1 MHPGTGIQH
10 AVKSKVKQ
18 QLQIRYFLTY
28 CIALCLA
35 NCYNQKRFLDQNAH
49 EAFGDRGPQREHT
62 ALSEL
67 AGFKGKGP
75 FCGRKPKEG
84 QGRDKGRGG
93 IIALPPIPGSAT
105 TQLDSSWL
113 SRMTTMSSAWQWW
126 TIWSYERVLRQC
138 WLIVIEWDNNIQHTF
153 IFIAGRI

>member
-35 NCYNQKRFLDQNAH
+35 NCYNYNQKRFLDQNAH

-62 ALSEL
+62 ALSKL
-67 AGFKGKGP
+67 AGFKGEGP

-84 QGRDKGRGG
+84 QGREVMEGTRGDEG
-93 IIALPPIPGSAT
+93 SSPCHQFLDPPLLSWIAVGCLG
-105 TQLDSSWL
+105 
-113 SRMTTMSSAWQWW
+113 
-126 TIWSYERVLRQC
+126 
-138 WLIVIEWDNNIQHTF
+138 
-153 IFIAGRI
+153 

>member
-1 MHPGTGIQH
+1 MRGMHPGTGIQH

-49 EAFGDRGPQREHT
+49 KAFGDRGPQREHT
-62 ALSEL
+62 ALSKL
-67 AGFKGKGP
+67 AGFKGEGP

-84 QGRDKGRGG
+84 QGREVMEGTMGEEGSSPCHQFLDPPLLSW
-93 IIALPPIPGSAT
+93 IAVGCLG
-105 TQLDSSWL
+105 
-113 SRMTTMSSAWQWW
+113 
-126 TIWSYERVLRQC
+126 
-138 WLIVIEWDNNIQHTF
+138 
-153 IFIAGRI
+153 